1 MKSSVAIIL
10 IIFMTQIMLSCNQRE
25 KLFSEA
31 EKKTHSAVTPV
42 EQSNPEVTGWW
53 GPRHDAIN
61 ARLAEGNAD
70 LLFIGNSITHC
81 YESAGINVWNAY
93 YAHRNAVNMGCGW
106 DRTQHLLWRLDHT
119 DFSHVHPKLAIL
131 LIGTNN
137 CDGDLNTPE
146 EIADGI
152 ILNCKRL
159 REKLPGTKILLLA
172 IFPRDSLPSPVR
184 AKAAEA
190 SLLASRIADGN
201 MITYMDI
208 GSIFLGDGGRI
219 SPEIMPDYLH
229 PNEAGYRLWAEAIEP
244 KVKELLGG

>member
-1 MKSSVAIIL
+1 MITLMVPLQMHCSK
-10 IIFMTQIMLSCNQRE
+10 QQR
-25 KLFSEA
+25 LFNEV
-31 EKKTHSAVTPV
+31 EKKRHSAVTPV
-42 EQSNPEVTGWW
+42 EQTNPEVTDWW
-53 GPRHDAIN
+53 GPRHEAIN
-61 ARLAEGNAD
+61 ARLAQGNAG
-70 LLFIGNSITHC
+70 LLFVGNSITHC
-81 YESAGINVWNAY
+81 YESAGIDVWNEY

-119 DFSHVHPKLAIL
+119 DFSNVRPKLAVL

-159 REKLPGTKILLLA
+159 RDKLPDTKILLLA

-190 SLLASRIADGN
+190 SRLASRIADGKT
-201 MITYMDI
+201 IIYMDI
-208 GSIFLGDGGRI
+208 GSVFLGDNGRI
-219 SPEIMPDYLH
+219 SLEIMPDYLH

-244 KVKELLGG
+244 KVKEFLRE